1 MTRLLIV
8 QYAGD
13 YREARQRIR
22 QDGSEIYYGHSYVLD
37 QLDHLASRHGEAA
50 FMCCLAP
57 HYVERLEGG
66 VTLMGANAG
75 RRGGIDPAPVIR
87 MIADYDPTH
96 LIVHGP
102 MNALLRDGLKRDIH
116 LGCILADSFNMH
128 PLDRWLRFGRL
139 PGLLNDK
146 RVTLVANHGVN
157 SARSLVK
164 LGVQAEKVI
173 PWDYPQMRRPEH
185 WPVKAAP
192 AQGKLELLYVGSI
205 GRKKGVGDVID
216 ALALLK
222 HRPEIVLKIAGAGQ
236 RERFEARALKM
247 GVADRVE
254 FLGLVPNGRIME
266 MMHGSAAVIVPS
278 RHAFPEGLPL
288 TLYEALASR
297 TPVIASDHPMF
308 SGHIEHGQSALVFPA
323 GQPRALAQ
331 QIESLLSDPALYAR
345 ISEGSAQAWQRM
357 QIPVRWGEMV
367 DRWVAGGDD
376 DRAWLNGHTL
386 ASNPSPHI

>member
-13 YREARQRIR
+13 YREARQRIE

-37 QLDHLASRHGEAA
+37 QLNHLAARHGEAG
-50 FMCCLAP
+50 FLCCLAP

-66 VTLMGANAG
+66 VTLMGAAAG
-75 RRGGIDPAPVIR
+75 RRKDIDPAPVIR
-87 MIADYDPTH
+87 MIEEYDPTH

-102 MNALLRDGLKRDIH
+102 LNPLLRHGLKRNLP

-139 PGLLNDK
+139 PGLLNDPH
-146 RVTLVANHGVN
+146 VSLVANHGVN
-157 SARSLVK
+157 SSRSLVK
-164 LGVQAEKVI
+164 LGVEAEKVI
-173 PWDYPQMRRPEH
+173 PWDYPQLRRPES

-192 AQGKLELLYVGSI
+192 TEGQLELLYVGSI

-236 RERFEARALKM
+236 REQFEARARKM

-266 MMHGSAAVIVPS
+266 MMHASAAVIVPS

-308 SGHIEHGQSALVFPA
+308 SGHLVHEDSALVFPA
-323 GQPRALAQ
+323 GQPRALADR
-331 QIESLLSDPALYAR
+331 IEKLLSDPALYAR
-345 ISEGSAQAWQRM
+345 ISQGSAQAWERM

-367 DRWVAGGDD
+367 DRWVSDTEE
-376 DRAWLNGHTL
+376 DRAWLSGHTL
-386 ASNPSPHI
+386 AHDPIHA

>member
-13 YREARQRIR
+13 YREARQRIM

-37 QLDHLASRHGEAA
+37 QLSQLAARHGEAA
-50 FMCCLAP
+50 FLCCLAP
-57 HYVERLEGG
+57 HYVEKLEGG
-66 VTLMGANAG
+66 VTLMGAAAG
-75 RRGGIDPAPVIR
+75 RRKDIDPAPVIR
-87 MIADYDPTH
+87 MIEEYDPTH

-102 MNALLRDGLKRDIH
+102 LNALLRHGLKRNRP

-146 RVTLVANHGVN
+146 RVSLVANHGVN
-157 SARSLVK
+157 SSRSLVK
-164 LGVQAEKVI
+164 LGVEADKVI
-173 PWDYPQMRRPEH
+173 PWDYPQLRRPEH

-192 AQGKLELLYVGSI
+192 TQGQLSLLYVGSI

-236 RERFEARALKM
+236 RDKFEARARTM

-254 FLGLVPNGRIME
+254 FLGLVPNGKIME
-266 MMHGSAAVIVPS
+266 MMHASAAVIVPS

-308 SGHIEHGQSALVFPA
+308 SGHLEHGASALIFPA
-323 GQPRALAQ
+323 GQPRALAER
-331 QIESLLSDPALYAR
+331 IETLLSDPALYAR
-345 ISEGSAQAWQRM
+345 ISQGAAQAWERM

-367 DRWVAGGDD
+367 DRWVSGTDE
-376 DRAWLNGHTL
+376 DRAWLSGHTL
-386 ASNPSPHI
+386 AHDPLHS

>member
-13 YREARQRIR
+13 YREARQRIM

-37 QLDHLASRHGEAA
+37 QLNHLAARHGEAA
-50 FMCCLAP
+50 FLCCLAP
-57 HYVERLEGG
+57 HYVEKLEGG
-66 VTLMGANAG
+66 VTLMGAAAG
-75 RRGGIDPAPVIR
+75 RRKDIDPAPVIR
-87 MIADYDPTH
+87 MIEDYDPTH

-102 MNALLRDGLKRDIH
+102 LNALLRHGLKRNRP

-146 RVTLVANHGVN
+146 RVSLVANHGVN
-157 SARSLVK
+157 SSRSLVK
-164 LGVQAEKVI
+164 LGVEADKVI
-173 PWDYPQMRRPEH
+173 PWDYPQLRRPEN

-192 AQGKLELLYVGSI
+192 VEGKLSLLYVGSI

-236 RERFEARALKM
+236 REKFEARARTM

-266 MMHGSAAVIVPS
+266 MMHASAAVIVPS

-308 SGHIEHGQSALVFPA
+308 SGHLEHGQSALVFPA
-323 GQPRALAQ
+323 GQPRALAER
-331 QIESLLSDPALYAR
+331 IETLLSDPALYAR
-345 ISEGSAQAWQRM
+345 ISQGAAQAWERM

-367 DRWVAGGDD
+367 DRWVSDTEK
-376 DRAWLNGHTL
+376 DRAWLSGHTL
-386 ASNPSPHI
+386 AHDPLHS

>member
-13 YREARQRIR
+13 YREARQRIM

-57 HYVERLEGG
+57 HYVEKLDNG

-102 MNALLRDGLKRDIH
+102 LNALLRDGLKRDIH

-139 PGLLNDK
+139 PGLLNDS

-164 LGVQAEKVI
+164 LGC
-173 PWDYPQMRRPEH
+173 RRRRSSPGTIRRC
-185 WPVKAAP
+185 AAP
-192 AQGKLELLYVGSI
+192 ST
-205 GRKKGVGDVID
+205 GR
-216 ALALLK
+216 
-222 HRPEIVLKIAGAGQ
+222 
-236 RERFEARALKM
+236 
-247 GVADRVE
+247 
-254 FLGLVPNGRIME
+254 
-266 MMHGSAAVIVPS
+266 
-278 RHAFPEGLPL
+278 
-288 TLYEALASR
+288 
-297 TPVIASDHPMF
+297 
-308 SGHIEHGQSALVFPA
+308 
-323 GQPRALAQ
+323 
-331 QIESLLSDPALYAR
+331 
-345 ISEGSAQAWQRM
+345 
-357 QIPVRWGEMV
+357 
-367 DRWVAGGDD
+367 
-376 DRAWLNGHTL
+376 
-386 ASNPSPHI
+386 

>member
-13 YREARQRIR
+13 YREARQRIM

-57 HYVERLEGG
+57 HYVEKLDNG

-102 MNALLRDGLKRDIH
+102 LNALLRDGLKRDIH

-139 PGLLNDK
+139 PGLLNDS

-216 ALALLK
+216 ALALLQ

-236 RERFEARALKM
+236 RERFEARAQKM

-266 MMHGSAAVIVPS
+266 MMHASAAVIVPS

-308 SGHIEHGQSALVFPA
+308 SGHIEHGHSALVFPA

-331 QIESLLSDPALYAR
+331 QIETLLSDPALYAR
-345 ISEGSAQAWQRM
+345 ISEGAAQAWQRM

-367 DRWVAGGDD
+367 DRWVAGSDE
-376 DRAWLNGHTL
+376 DRAWLDGHTL